1 MRNFYRWILAAH
13 PRAFRERFESEML
26 CVFDE
31 ALAAE
36 GTFRLMMDG
45 LFSLLR
51 QRMFRRRQTINMF
64 QAAAEGPN
72 SLFSSVLREQ
82 QSLSAK
88 LSRLVFGAAISFNLF
103 AIIFTLLGRGHALRG
118 EPSSAAGA
126 ETFKI
131 FRSGMRSGNS
141 LSLRGRSEV
150 FPFVIFSQ
158 ANAEMDASQVQTGS
172 NSLNWVTLSFKSPD
186 GTELIYVR
194 MTREQYATYMK
205 AGTAGVELTSTNGE
219 MQHAYLQT
227 GAATGSGIDTVS
239 LGQPV
244 QGNPNEDRGTGGE
257 KDGTVPMIGTPI
269 AAVLVETETQDAIKK
284 PPRVQF
290 IEVEPNVRLEVL
302 DWGGTGRPVML
313 LTGLNGTAHDFDEFA
328 RKLTVSYHVYGI
340 TRRGSGASSK
350 PAATSENYSADRLG
364 KDVLAVC
371 DHLHLNKP
379 ILIGHSIAGE
389 ELSDIGSKR
398 PQRVAGLVY
407 LDAISGYS
415 FYDPARGDF
424 MIDLVDLEKQL
435 AALDPR
441 TRGGD
446 ERPIVQELQRES
458 LPRFEKDLHWM
469 QMFFETTSLPPPPP
483 PKPGTTRTISPWD
496 AIMTSSEKFTTIRA
510 PVLAICALPHAPFK
524 QPDTD
529 AARAKAK
536 LAAQYEQEFIG
547 GEISAFQAAVP
558 SARVVRIP
566 NASHAIYRS
575 NEAQIIREIRA
586 FTATLPQSQ

>member
-26 CVFDE
+26 CVYDE

-36 GTFRLMMDG
+36 GMFRLMMDG

-51 QRMFRRRQTINMF
+51 QRMFRGRPAGNVF

-72 SLFSSVLREQ
+72 SLFSSALREQ
-82 QSLSAK
+82 QAIPAK
-88 LSRLVFGAAISFNLF
+88 LFRLVFGAAISFNLF
-103 AIIFTLLGRGHALRG
+103 VITFTLIGRGHALRG

-131 FRSGMRSGNS
+131 FRSGIRSGNS

-150 FPFVIFSQ
+150 FPFVIFSR
-158 ANAEMDASQVQTGS
+158 ANAEMDASQVQTDS

-194 MTREQYATYMK
+194 MTREQYATFIK
-205 AGTAGVELTSTNGE
+205 AGTAGVELTSRNGE
-219 MQHAYLQT
+219 TQHAYLQM
-227 GAATGSGIDTVS
+227 GAAIGSGVDTVS
-239 LGQPV
+239 LGQPE
-244 QGNPNEDRGTGGE
+244 QGDPNEDRGTGRQ
-257 KDGTVPMIGTPI
+257 KDGTVPTIGTSI
-269 AAVLVETETQDAIKK
+269 AAVLVETETQDATKK

-328 RKLTVSYHVYGI
+328 RKLTVSYHVYGT

-371 DHLHLNKP
+371 DHLHLNRP
-379 ILIGHSIAGE
+379 VLIGHSIAGE
-389 ELSDIGSKR
+389 ELSDIGFKR
-398 PQRVAGLVY
+398 PETVAGLVY

-435 AALDPR
+435 GALDPR

-446 ERPIVQELQRES
+446 ERPTVQELQRES

-483 PKPGTTRTISPWD
+483 SAPGTTRKISPWD
-496 AIMTSSEKFTTIRA
+496 AILTSSEKFTKINA
-510 PVLAICALPHAPFK
+510 PVLAICALPHAPLK

-536 LAAQYEQEFIG
+536 LAAQFEQEYIG
-547 GEISAFQAAVP
+547 GEIAAFQAAVP

-575 NEAQIIREIRA
+575 NEAEVIREIKA
-586 FTATLPQSQ
+586 FTATVAR